1 MQDDD
6 MLMDDDDNAQIDQ
19 PDLEDEGDN
28 FTEDPFQLALD
39 DLEGRVVSSLD
50 VVKVHPGHRTEFQFR
65 TAQDE
70 LAALLQPLLEVA
82 AHTSA
87 SIARTYTS
95 GGGPEAV
102 EATCEEAYNRVVSD
116 LTLPVLL
123 EMAQSDPV
131 PSKRVACLEFF
142 RKLFQEFRK
151 PGSWLDQAYMNA
163 NAGPYGAGSFS
174 SSTSKQQ
181 QLQRQPAAQLHRR
194 RMKRL
199 QREGEVLRY
208 WVQASLACMGD
219 GVFTAEAAE
228 AVVASRGIIAASA
241 SIRPSLK
248 HVSQRIQDADDRG
261 ASRVF
266 NPTMKMVEG
275 VLNRLFLS
283 SRSGAS
289 SSASALPVESDQ
301 REGETSACI
310 KFVEILC
317 FCCASK
323 PPDPSASR
331 RSKGQPVTVS

>member
-1 MQDDD
+1 MQQDDD
-6 MLMDDDDNAQIDQ
+6 MHLMDDDDNAQIDQ
-19 PDLEDEGDN
+19 PELEDEGEK
-28 FTEDPFQLALD
+28 EDPFQLALD

-50 VVKVHPGHRTEFQFR
+50 VVKVHPGHRTEFNFR

-95 GGGPEAV
+95 GGGAEAV
-102 EATCEEAYNRVVSD
+102 EATCEEAYGRVVSD

-131 PSKRVACLEFF
+131 PSKRVAVLEFF
-142 RKLFQEFRK
+142 RKLFQEFKK
-151 PGSWLDQAYMNA
+151 PGSWLDLSSNA
-163 NAGPYGAGSFS
+163 NAGPYGPGNFS
-174 SSTSKQQ
+174 SSSSKRPQE
-181 QLQRQPAAQLHRR
+181 QRQPSAQIHRR

-283 SRSGAS
+283 SSRSGAS
-289 SSASALPVESDQ
+289 SSASPMVDDQ

-323 PPDPSASR
+323 PPDPTASR
-331 RSKGQPVTVS
+331 RNKSHTVTVR